1 MIENKLHI
9 FESNLYSSSDTN
21 RYRNYM
27 IDIANLLTIF
37 DKRKIFKIASLVP
50 LQDYLKIVILII
62 DHISIFVVASLIII
76 KIFTSVFIKNH

>member
-9 FESNLYSSSDTN
+9 FESNLYSSSNTN

-37 DKRKIFKIASLVP
+37 DKRKIFKIAPLVP
-50 LQDYLKIVILII
+50 LQDYLKILII